1 MLKRIC
7 SVVAS
12 AVLCMTAA
20 AVGEPQA
27 ESDEDLQTTIR
38 ALKMQLR
45 EQQQRLG
52 NLEKS
57 QQRQEQLQ
65 RENILEVLKDM
76 EADAAGRS
84 TVPSWL
90 DDLKFGGDL
99 RLRFQTDDRGGDKDR
114 HRARFR
120 LRFGVEK
127 NWLDGQLTT
136 GFRLATGSADSDDWD
151 EIGGSDPTSSNQT
164 FDGLFSQKPIWVDRA
179 YATYKPKAIKGLML
193 TAGKISNPLRTSSLF
208 IDSDVNPEGAW
219 GQYTYGELGSF
230 APFAGAGFFVVEE
243 SSGSDA
249 VLMAYSAGFDWE
261 LVEDV
266 KWSMAANVWDYDNYD
281 THVVSNRGNTDIAW
295 NLDFLVLN
303 IHNQMK
309 FKAFNLPV
317 ALYFDWAHNCREG
330 EKASAYAGEDNAYHA
345 GVKVGANK
353 KKGDWSAKYEYG
365 WIEANAI
372 PGFWADGDFG
382 RANRRGHIIKGAY
395 NLTDF
400 MTAGLAL
407 FCTERIRSTDGD
419 DDAFTLQADLVWK
432 F

>member
-1 MLKRIC
+1 MLKRTC
-7 SVVAS
+7 SVVVS
-12 AVLCMTAA
+12 AVLCIAVTAVA
-20 AVGEPQA
+20 QSGGDDGE
-27 ESDEDLQTTIR
+27 DVQTTLRILR
-38 ALKMQLR
+38 MQLR
-45 EQQQRLG
+45 EQQRRLDQLEQDQQHQR
-52 NLEKS
+52 
-57 QQRQEQLQ
+57 QLQ
-65 RENILEVLKDM
+65 RENILEVLKEM

-84 TVPSWL
+84 GLPGWL
-90 DDLKFGGDL
+90 EDLKFGGDL

-127 NWLDGQLTT
+127 SWLEDQLKV
-136 GFRLATGSADSDDWD
+136 GFRLATGSGDSDDWD
-151 EIGGSDPTSSNQT
+151 DIGGSDPTSSNQT
-164 FDGLFSQKPIWVDRA
+164 FDGFFSQKPIWVDRA

-193 TAGKISNPLRTSSLF
+193 TAGKIANPIRTSSLF
-208 IDSDVNPEGAW
+208 IDSDVNPEGVW
-219 GQYTYGELGSF
+219 GQYSYGELGSF
-230 APFAGAGFFVVEE
+230 VPFVGAGFFIVEE

-261 LVEDV
+261 VVDGV
-266 KWSMAANVWDYDNYD
+266 KWSMAANVWDHDNYD
-281 THVVSNRGNTDIAW
+281 THVVSNRGNTDIDW

-303 IHNQMK
+303 IHNQLK

-317 ALYFDWAHNCREG
+317 ALYFDWAQNCREG

-365 WIEANAI
+365 WIEANSI

-395 NLTDF
+395 NLADF

-407 FCTERIRSTDGD
+407 LCTERIRSTDGD
-419 DDAFTLQADLVWK
+419 DNAFTLQADLIWK